1 MGQETVYC
9 YRCALRVGGADFE
22 KGKAFRIDGKAVC
35 VNCLTD
41 PEKAQFLAP
50 PPPPSRSQS
59 TTRIRTPKPGP
70 GTSTKLPPVRLEP
83 PQPSRAPLY
92 IGVAAGALLL
102 VGGGLWMM
110 SGSPPP
116 EKQVRP
122 PDPAPKT
129 PVVAADPV
137 REKPEDPQLRDAR
150 EALEAA
156 RAKSKSAPADLE
168 GQLAAWDAAARK
180 AALTPFFKEASAG
193 LQEIKDRIAAAKPAE
208 ALKPVDKPAPIEPAP
223 KPVEVTVTP
232 ALWLAAMTKASAG
245 DFDGAAGE
253 LRKEP
258 AGNQEADALLQSKA
272 ALVDSR
278 GEVAKLAAGSPIAVT
293 YRGETGDR
301 KRAEGTVLR
310 SGPHRLEIR
319 QGEETVFVEISDL
332 SAGSLAEICRPSEV
346 LRRRYALLCI
356 LEGDREPAE
365 RLAGADAFPARYWDY
380 AKDAAAKV
388 PRVPV
393 RELEARRLFYA
404 AEREFAKTET
414 MAEAISK
421 YRTLQE
427 SYADTAV
434 VRTEPV
440 RVKVRAESGKDY
452 FLTAYQLKGTGT
464 FALAAAPR
472 SESAWTS
479 KADIDGAQAVTNYVA
494 AEFTAL
500 PGVPYRC
507 WALIGACCA
516 ETFTF
521 YLQTTE
527 GQDLNP
533 KTRQKEPIE
542 PGAGIASL
550 VKHTIKELKKSH
562 GSHVTKIAKAPLRWE
577 WIAIPLP
584 KYAAPGLKK
593 IHLISDQQGFA
604 VGAVVVSSTRTA
616 PPTDPELKEETARIK
631 ASLVDEG
638 RSVENPAEKA
648 WKPLFDGKSKESA
661 LRGDAPG
668 WKFEDGKIVNN
679 PSISDAAQSRETFT
693 DGEVRLRFEI
703 QDASRLW
710 FKLRQGS
717 AEGVGYAI
725 AIEGDLKAME
735 GKPHDLIYKA
745 KGDQVTAT
753 LDGKP
758 ISVIVEGAASSGCL
772 QFNATGKRF
781 AVISLDFRPLT
792 P

>member
-1 MGQETVYC
+1 MGQETFYC
-9 YRCALRVGGADFE
+9 HRCAVRVGGADFD
-22 KGKAFRIDGKAVC
+22 KGRAFRIDGKVVC
-35 VNCLTD
+35 LSCLSEQ
-41 PEKAQFLAP
+41 EKAQFLAP
-50 PPPPSRSQS
+50 PPSRAQS
-59 TTRIRTPKPGP
+59 TTRIKMTKPGP
-70 GTSTKLPPVRLEP
+70 GTSTKLPPVRPEP

-92 IGVAAGALLL
+92 IGISVGALLL
-102 VGGGLWMM
+102 IVGGLWMT
-110 SGSPPP
+110 SGSPPAP
-116 EKQVRP
+116 EKLVRP
-122 PDPAPKT
+122 PDPVPKT
-129 PVVAADPV
+129 PIVASDPV

-156 RAKSKSAPADLE
+156 RAKAKSAPTDLD
-168 GQLAAWDAAARK
+168 GQLAAWDNAARK

-193 LQEIKDRIAAAKPAE
+193 LQDIKERLAAAKPVDAP
-208 ALKPVDKPAPIEPAP
+208 KPLEKLPEPTPKPAP
-223 KPVEVTVTP
+223 VEVMVSP

-245 DFDGAAGE
+245 NFDGAASE
-253 LRKEP
+253 LRKED
-258 AGNQEADALLQSKA
+258 AGRAEADELVRSSVALL
-272 ALVDSR
+272 DSR
-278 GEVAKLAAGSPIAVT
+278 GEVAKLAAGQPITVS

-301 KRAEGTVLR
+301 KRVEGTLLR
-310 SGPHRLEIR
+310 SGPARLEIR
-319 QGEETVFVEISDL
+319 QGEETVFVEIPDI
-332 SAGSLAEICRPSEV
+332 SAGSLVAICKPSDP

-356 LEGDREPAE
+356 LEGEREAAE
-365 RLAGADAFPARYWDY
+365 QLAGADAFPARYWDY
-380 AKDAAAKV
+380 AKDAASKV

-393 RELEARRLFYA
+393 RELEARRLYYA

-414 MAEAISK
+414 LADAITK
-421 YRTLQE
+421 YRSLLE
-427 SYADTAV
+427 AYADTAV
-434 VRTEPV
+434 VKSEPV
-440 RVKVRAESGKDY
+440 RIKVRGEAGRDY

-464 FALAAAPR
+464 FGLAASPR

-479 KADIDGAQAVTNYVA
+479 KADIDGAQAVANYVA

-500 PGVPYRC
+500 PGATYRC

-527 GQDLNP
+527 GTDLNP
-533 KTRQKEPIE
+533 KTKQKESAE

-550 VKHTIKELKKSH
+550 VKHSLKELKKSH

-604 VGAVVVSSTRTA
+604 VGAVVVSSTRSA
-616 PPTDPELKEETARIK
+616 PPSDAELKEETSRVK
-631 ASLVDEG
+631 ATLVEEG
-638 RSVENPAEKA
+638 RSVENPTEKA
-648 WKPLFDGKSKESA
+648 WKPLFDGKSKEGL

-668 WKFEDGKIVNN
+668 WKIEDGKLVNN
-679 PSISDAAQSRETFT
+679 PGISDAAQTRETFT
-693 DGEVRLRFEI
+693 DGEIRMRFEAL
-703 QDASRLW
+703 DLAKLW
-710 FKLRQGS
+710 FNFRQG
-717 AEGVGYAI
+717 GGGGYSI
-725 AIEGDLKAME
+725 SLEGDLKPLE
-735 GKPHDLIYKA
+735 GKPHDMIFTA

-758 ISVIVEGAASSGCL
+758 VSVVSVGPAASGCL
-772 QFNATGKRF
+772 QFNANGKRF